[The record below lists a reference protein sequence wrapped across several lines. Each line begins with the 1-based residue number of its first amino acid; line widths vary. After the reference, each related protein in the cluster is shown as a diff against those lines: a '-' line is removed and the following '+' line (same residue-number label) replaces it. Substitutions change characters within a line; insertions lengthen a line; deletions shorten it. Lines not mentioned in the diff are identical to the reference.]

1 MKKTPRY
8 MKFVTYLAV
17 VVLIN
22 LVGMTLFFR
31 IDLTANRVYSL
42 SNVSKKVVSSLRE
55 PLTIN
60 VFFTRNLPAPYN
72 GVEQY
77 LRDLLGEYALSAN
90 TYFNYRFYDVTPEGE
105 GGGPGSSENLKLAGS
120 YGINPVQIQV
130 VEKDEMKLKKAYM
143 GLVIIH
149 GDMME
154 RLSTIT
160 TTDGLE
166 YKLTTSIQKLNNKIS
181 AFINLKDRIDVKL
194 YLSSSLQQIA
204 QHLGVKDLP
213 NVAPNVKKLV
223 ESLNARMYGKLN
235 FSVEDVTSE
244 QEMARISKDQN
255 IVMLKWPAL
264 ENGKI
269 PAGGGLIGLSVSHGN
284 KAFQVPVLQA
294 FQVPLFGTQY
304 KLLDM
309 GTMEEAIEQGTETL
323 IGINQTLG
331 YLADRG
337 TIDLYGQGQPSMNNF
352 TSNIS
357 RIYTIKDVTLKA
369 GIPEGL
375 PSLLIVRPTEELS
388 DYDLFQIDQA
398 LMKGTS
404 LAVFLD
410 PFKQPPQQAGQF
422 QPGQMVPNIT
432 GIEKLLAH
440 YGIKVNQSYVMD
452 EHCYKQQL
460 PEQYGGGEQPL
471 YFAPIIES
479 NTINTALPYMKN
491 IKQLIAFK
499 SAPVDLEA
507 KTIQE
512 NKLRTFLLFS
522 SSDRSWEMRGTINL
536 NPMLIRPPGPETP
549 MKKYPLAYIVEGSF
563 PSYFAGKPVP
573 EKPAETEK
581 PAGNPG
587 APVQETKV
595 PLPAADPTPAGL
607 ERKGDVIQVSRP
619 ARIFVMASPEMLSD
633 NLIGEQADNPNA
645 TFVMNII
652 DVLNNRE
659 DIAMMRGKI
668 QSFNPLYVK
677 DEQMKLFVK
686 GFNIVGL
693 PMLVIAAGLI
703 MWVRRIS
710 RKGRIEAIF
719 REKGAAS

>member
-8 MKFVTYLAV
+8 IKFITYLAV
-17 VVLIN
+17 VVLVN

-31 IDLTANRVYSL
+31 IDLTANKVYSL
-42 SNVSKKVVSSLRE
+42 SDVSKNVVSTLRE

-105 GGGPGSSENLKLAGS
+105 GGGPKSSENLKLAES
-120 YGINPVQIQV
+120 YGISPVQIQV

-143 GLVIIH
+143 GLAIIH

-154 RLSTIT
+154 RLPTIT
-160 TTDGLE
+160 TSDGLE

-181 AFINLKDRIDVKL
+181 AFIGLKDRIDVKL
-194 YLSSSLQQIA
+194 YLSSSIQQIGP
-204 QHLGVKDLP
+204 HLGVKDLP
-213 NVAPNVKKLV
+213 DVAANVKKLV
-223 ESLNARMYGKLN
+223 DSMNARMYGKLN

-244 QEMARISKDQN
+244 QEMARIAREQN

-269 PAGGGLIGLSVSHGN
+269 PAGSGLIGLSVSHGN

-304 KLLDM
+304 KLLDAAS
-309 GTMEEAIEQGTETL
+309 MEEAIEQGTETL

-331 YLADRG
+331 YLADKG
-337 TIDLYGQGQPSMNNF
+337 TIDLYSGQGQPSLNNF
-352 TSNIS
+352 TNNIS
-357 RIYTIKDVTLKA
+357 RIYTIKDINLKA

-398 LMKGTS
+398 LMRGTS
-404 LAVFLD
+404 LVFFLD
-410 PFKQPPQQAGQF
+410 PFKQPAQQTAQV
-422 QPGQMVPNIT
+422 QPGRMVPNST
-432 GIEKLLAH
+432 GLEKLLAH
-440 YGIKVNQSYVMD
+440 YGIRMHQAYVLD

-479 NTINTALPYMKN
+479 NAINASLPWMKN

-499 SAPVDLEA
+499 SAPVELDA
-507 KTIQE
+507 KTIQA
-512 NKLRTFLLFS
+512 NRLKAVRLFS
-522 SSDRSWEMRGTINL
+522 SSGKSWEMKGMIDL
-536 NPMLIRPPGPETP
+536 NPMFIKTPGPETP
-549 MKKYPLAYIVEGSF
+549 MRSFPLAYIVEGSF

-573 EKPAETEK
+573 EKPAEAGK
-581 PAGNPG
+581 PAGIPGQEAKNPSSPG
-587 APVQETKV
+587 S
-595 PLPAADPTPAGL
+595 PAPAGL
-607 ERKGDVIQVSRP
+607 ERKNEIVTVSRP
-619 ARIFVMASPEMLSD
+619 ARIFIMGSPEMLSD

-677 DEQMKLFVK
+677 DEQVKMLVK

-693 PMLVIAAGLI
+693 PMLVVVAGLI
-703 MWVRRIS
+703 VWMRRTS
-710 RKGRIEAIF
+710 RKRRIEAAF